1 MHRIK
6 YHQLSSMSPPP
17 FFFLEKVGGGFRHNV
32 GETAVP
38 EASSGHYM
46 YSYQITTTSIRPE
59 LEMTFLLLQPQV
71 QPSASVI

>member
-1 MHRIK
+1 MHRINTIN
-6 YHQLSSMSPPP
+6 YPLCPLPHSS
-17 FFFLEKVGGGFRHNV
+17 FERRLGGFQHNV